1 MRAKQ
6 RDPGAVAAGIS
17 GAARSPVSPCHT
29 RRLATVEWQITRRQY
44 PSEDARE
51 ELTTDEGR
59 ALLAEAAEI
68 GTGRVLLSGGD
79 PSARED
85 LLDLVAHGAGLGLRV
100 HVLAPGTPDR
110 LHAMLPR
117 LAKAGLA
124 GVAASLHGAD
134 ARAHNHV
141 NGSSGSFS
149 STIELLQAAR
159 EEGLSIEVRT
169 ALLLG
174 RLRGLHA
181 MADVVASIGAARW
194 TVLAPLGGAGASL
207 GALTLERA
215 LTTLADLAAMHRFE
229 VAAVAAPQLVRVVRM
244 RHGASPEGPAGRV
257 QVERDG
263 VDRLYITAAGEV
275 LPSAELP
282 VQVAHVRGRPPGD
295 ARGRPPLGDEVP
307 TLRGQALSG
316 ALESELIHDLSDA
329 HNLSGKCG
337 VCAFQKLCGGSRAR
351 ALASKS
357 DLWAEDPSCAYVPKP
372 ARRSDGDPEE

>member
-1 MRAKQ
+1 M
-6 RDPGAVAAGIS
+6 
-17 GAARSPVSPCHT
+17 SPCTT

-85 LLDLVAHGAGLGLRV
+85 LLDLVAYGAGLGLRV

-110 LHAMLPR
+110 LHAMLPQ

-124 GVAASLHGAD
+124 GVAAALHGAD

-149 STIELLQAAR
+149 STIELLQGAR
-159 EEGLSIEVRT
+159 EEGLTIEVRT

-181 MADVVASIGAARW
+181 MAEVVASIGAARW

-229 VAAVAAPQLVRVVRM
+229 VAAIAAPQLVRVVRM

-282 VQVAHVRGRPPGD
+282 VKVAHV
-295 ARGRPPLGDEVP
+295 
-307 TLRGQALSG
+307 RGQALSG
-316 ALESELIHDLSDA
+316 ALESELIHDLCDA

-372 ARRSDGDPEE
+372 ARHSDGDPEE